1 MCWNANIS
9 LNTYIFGLFA
19 SSFAYYNG
27 DIKMPAFIF
36 YQSVITMQLIEYF
49 IWSKTFSNRLLSQL
63 GLLLI
68 LSQPIFNIIKIESKP
83 SLIPYIL
90 IAYLLFVAILYLF
103 IIPIN
108 TINFSSTPHK
118 NGHLS
123 WNWLNWNILIVLI
136 WYIFL
141 TSRWIIDKIYLSFI
155 FITLLLIITIV
166 LYKKSNTW
174 GSLWCWFCNIIS
186 FYYILKVFY
195 KDICKI

>member
-19 SSFAYYNG
+19 SSFAFYNG

-36 YQSVITMQLIEYF
+36 YQSIIAIQLIEYF

-83 SLIPYIL
+83 FLIPYIL
-90 IAYLLFVAILYLF
+90 VSYLLFVAILYLF

-108 TINFSSTPHK
+108 TINFSSVPHK

-123 WNWLNWNILIVLI
+123 WNWLNWNILIILI

-141 TSRWIIDKIYLSFI
+141 SSRWIIDKIYLSFI

-174 GSLWCWFCNIIS
+174 GSLWCWFCNIFS